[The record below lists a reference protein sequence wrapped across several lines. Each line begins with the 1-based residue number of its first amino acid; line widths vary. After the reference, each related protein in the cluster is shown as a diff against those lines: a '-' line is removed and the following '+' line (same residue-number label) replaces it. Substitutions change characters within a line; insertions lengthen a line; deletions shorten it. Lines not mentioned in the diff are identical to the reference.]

1 MNKLLILL
9 FLIPMISN
17 NVYAKKLNGK
27 WQCPSMSDL
36 QSCSNK
42 CKDYD
47 KFEFLVKGNTVIL
60 KQWYS
65 VLNSKTPDYTEVLE
79 DCSVID
85 KNNWICKSISYDDGI
100 LRNEFF
106 WKMIN
111 GIYYSY
117 GSLNNDVSPEF
128 GWCAK

>member
-1 MNKLLILL
+1 
-9 FLIPMISN
+9 
-17 NVYAKKLNGK
+17 
-27 WQCPSMSDL
+27 MSDL

-65 VLNSKTPDYTEVLE
+65 SFNSKTPDYSQVLE
-79 DCSVID
+79 NCSVID
-85 KNNWICKSISYDDGI
+85 KNNWICKSIRDDGI
-100 LRNEFF
+100 IRSEGF
-106 WKMIN
+106 WKMID
-111 GIYYSY
+111 GIFHNY
-117 GSLNNDVSPEF
+117 GATNFDVIPEH